1 VATQDSAPPWVAN
14 PSTYDSFI
22 HYTLPVLTGAQENHP
37 MKFNRSSL
45 RAATVAL
52 SFFSAASV
60 ILNAQ
65 ANILTGNIPV
75 AFQFD
80 KKTSAPA
87 GAYEL
92 LIPRPGVLL
101 VRTMDGTT
109 KGLTILPVQTS
120 HTTNRATLTLQRQDH
135 GGYRLTGYCSPNSGC
150 WISSEAARS
159 KGDKTLEIALMSPY
173 HR

>member
-1 VATQDSAPPWVAN
+1 
-14 PSTYDSFI
+14 
-22 HYTLPVLTGAQENHP
+22 

-45 RAATVAL
+45 RAAAVAL

-80 KKTSAPA
+80 KNTSAPA

-101 VRTMDGTT
+101 VRTMDGAT
-109 KGLTILPVQTS
+109 KGLTMLPVQTS
-120 HTTNRATLTLQRQDH
+120 HTANRATLTLQRQND
-135 GGYRLTGYCSPNSGC
+135 GGYRLSGYCSPNSGC
-150 WISSEAARS
+150 WISSETTTGNGN
-159 KGDKTLEIALMSPY
+159 KPLEIALMSPY